1 MVYFGSIV
9 HYGQVVMT
17 KTGII
22 GHRGAAGLALEN
34 SSDSMLAALDHNI
47 DAIEFDVRVTKDGEL
62 VVMHDSHTGR
72 ISKSKVLIRH
82 QTLKELQ
89 DIKLKNGQ
97 HIPTLDEVMSLI
109 AGKKPVVIDIK
120 DNGSADGILKV
131 LEKYPQAEVSFTS
144 LRYNELQKLHKVR
157 PDIPVFVRD
166 LLNPFE
172 VVHTA
177 RFMHAAGIS
186 LNMFLMNP
194 LTYWLAKRRNLEIRI
209 YTVNSPLLVRFF
221 QRLYPGI
228 VIYTN
233 HPQRF
238 VGKATSDVI
247 ADVTSGKSTD

>member
-1 MVYFGSIV
+1 
-9 HYGQVVMT
+9 MT

-34 SSDSMLAALDHNI
+34 SHDSLLAALGHDI
-47 DAIEFDVRVTKDGEL
+47 DALEFDVRRTKDGKL

-72 ISKSKVLIRH
+72 IAKKKVLVSH
-82 QTLKELQ
+82 KTLAELQ
-89 DIKLKNGQ
+89 SIELKNGQ
-97 HIPTLDEVMSLI
+97 HILSLEQVMALI
-109 AGKKPVVIDIK
+109 GAGKPMVIDIK
-120 DNGSADGILKV
+120 DSNSSDEILRLVQKF
-131 LEKYPQAEVSFTS
+131 PQAAVSFTS
-144 LRYNELQKLHKVR
+144 LLYKELVKLHNAR
-157 PDIPVFVRD
+157 PDLPIFVRD

-177 RFMHAAGIS
+177 RAMRAEGIS

-209 YTVNSPLLVRFF
+209 YTVNNPWLVRFF
-221 QRLYPGI
+221 QKLYPGI

-238 VGKATSDVI
+238 VGKAGQS
-247 ADVTSGKSTD
+247 VTSEKSTG

>member
-1 MVYFGSIV
+1 MA
-9 HYGQVVMT
+9 

-34 SSDSMLAALDHNI
+34 SHDSLLAALGHEI
-47 DAIEFDVRVTKDGEL
+47 DAIEFDVRRTKDDKL
-62 VVMHDSHTGR
+62 VVMHDKHTIR
-72 ISKSKVLIRH
+72 TADQKVIVSRK
-82 QTLKELQ
+82 TLEELQ
-89 DIKLKNGQ
+89 AIELKNGQ
-97 HIPTLDEVMSLI
+97 HIPSLEEVLKLI
-109 AGKKPVVIDIK
+109 GNKKPVVIDIK
-120 DNGSADGILKV
+120 DDGSSAEVLRL
-131 LEKYPQAEVSFTS
+131 LEKYPEIEASFTS
-144 LRYNELQKLHKVR
+144 LRYGELDKLHKAR
-157 PDIPVFVRD
+157 PDLPIYIRD

-177 RFMHAAGIS
+177 RRMHAAGIS

-221 QRLYPGI
+221 QKLYPGI

-238 VGKATSDVI
+238 VGLTDES
-247 ADVTSGKSTD
+247 TNEKSTN